1 MEEKGNIV
9 FRILNQILITFS
21 IDILILMVLA
31 TLIGDGARSMSTI
44 YQLGSKGLASAT
56 IVQFLLSSVTIVALR
71 NFFLSEKLFKKLKTL
86 QRTILMVIGIL
97 LTHIVYIILFGWF
110 ALDNYLAWISFL
122 VLFAGGFTLGV
133 LLMLLKIKL
142 DNRQYDEL
150 LSQYK
155 EMHEEE
161 ENE

>member
-9 FRILNQILITFS
+9 FRLLNQVLITFS
-21 IDILILMVLA
+21 IDILILMLLA
-31 TLIGDGARSMSTI
+31 TLVGDEARSMSTI

-56 IVQFLLSSVTIVALR
+56 LVQFLISSVTIVFLR
-71 NFFLSEKLFKKLKTL
+71 NVFLSEKLFKKLSTL
-86 QRTILMVIGIL
+86 QRTIFMVLCML
-97 LTHIVYIILFGWF
+97 LIHIVYIILFGWF
-110 ALDNYLAWISFL
+110 PLDNRFAWISFL
-122 VLFAGGFTLGV
+122 VLFTGGFTMG
-133 LLMLLKIKL
+133 LLIMLLKIKL
-142 DNRQYDEL
+142 DNRQYDKL